1 MNYMQEPKE
10 ITHIKY
16 YMNQIER
23 LEMVLSDEEMGKLF
37 FAVGRYARTGE
48 KEDMERNLIFP
59 YNELTHAIDKQRM
72 RIGNGW
78 R

>member
-1 MNYMQEPKE
+1 MEPRE

-23 LEMVLSDEEMGKLF
+23 LEKVLSEEEMGRLF

-48 KEDMERNLIFP
+48 REEMEASLIFP
-59 YNELTHAIDKQRM
+59 YNEFTRAIDKTRM
-72 RIGNGW
+72 GLGTGW